1 MKILVINSGSSSIKY
16 TVINLADQSRLLT
29 GLIERIGESE
39 SLHRYSLTDSN
50 RQQDNQPIANHQQAL
65 QRLFATLSS
74 TEVVGNDGLFCI
86 GHRVVHG
93 GEKFKQ
99 PTLITDTVLAEI
111 ANISPLAPLHN
122 PANLLGIEEAR
133 RQMPDTPQVAVFD
146 TAFHHTLPDYAYHY
160 ALPANLYQQH
170 GVRRYGFHG
179 TSHAYVAKQA
189 ALLLGKPLHETN
201 LITLHLGNGASVSA
215 IANGVS
221 VDTSMGMTPLE
232 GLMMGT
238 RSGDIDAGIIFY
250 LSRCLKLSS
259 QAIENLLNK
268 DSGCKGICGE
278 NDMRAIHQRADSGD
292 QSAQLALAMY
302 AYRIKK
308 YIGAYFAVLGRV
320 DALVFTGGIGEND
333 AWLRQQCCE
342 NMAVFGIELD
352 SENNQS
358 PTRPSGLISQVQS
371 KVAVLVIATDE
382 ELEIALQ
389 ANQCLTTI
397 NPA

>member
-16 TVINLADQSRLLT
+16 TVINLEDQSRLLT
-29 GLIERIGESE
+29 GLIERIAETE
-39 SLHRYSLTDSN
+39 SLHRYSLSDGRTQN
-50 RQQDNQPIANHQQAL
+50 AIQPIANHQQAL
-65 QRLFATLSS
+65 QLLFATLSS
-74 TEVVGNDGLFCI
+74 TKVVGNDGLFCI

-93 GEKFKQ
+93 GEKFQQ
-99 PTLITDTVLAEI
+99 PTLITDSVLAEI

-133 RQMPDTPQVAVFD
+133 RQMPDTPQIAVFD

-160 ALPANLYQQH
+160 ALPVNLYQQH

-189 ALLLGKPLHETN
+189 ALLLGKPLQETN

-250 LSRCLKLSS
+250 LSRCLNLSS

-278 NDMRAIHQRADSGD
+278 NDMRAIHQRAESGD

-308 YIGAYFAVLGRV
+308 YIGAYFAVLGQV

-333 AWLRQQCCE
+333 AWLREQCCE
-342 NMAVFGIELD
+342 NMGLFGIALD

-358 PTRPSGLISQVQS
+358 PDRPTGLISQTNS

-389 ANQCLTTI
+389 ADQCLTSI
-397 NPA
+397 DS